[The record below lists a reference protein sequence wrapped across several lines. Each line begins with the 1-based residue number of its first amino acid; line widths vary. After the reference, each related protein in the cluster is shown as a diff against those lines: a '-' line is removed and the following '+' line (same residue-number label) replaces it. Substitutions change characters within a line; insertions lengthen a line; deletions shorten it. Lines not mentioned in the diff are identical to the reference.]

1 MAVVSRTYAQALFD
15 AAKERGRL
23 DAVREELDDF
33 VATLHEVPE
42 LDALLRN
49 PQLDPATK
57 SKVLGKLLADSDE
70 LVSNFLRV
78 IAARGRGGQ
87 IEEIVRDF
95 DALYAAEEKVL
106 DVELTT
112 AYDLSDEDARE
123 IVGQIEKASGR
134 TVEAK
139 RSVDPHLIG
148 GIVLK
153 AGSLRVDSSVR
164 GRLNRLRREL
174 ATGRA

>member
-1 MAVVSRTYAQALFD
+1 LAVVSRTYAQALFD
-15 AAKERGRL
+15 LAKEQDRL
-23 DAVREELDDF
+23 DVVREELADF

-57 SKVLGKLLADSDE
+57 SEVLDKLTADSDE
-70 LVSNFLRV
+70 LVRNFLRMV
-78 IAARGRGGQ
+78 AARGRGGQ
-87 IEEIVRDF
+87 IEEIVREF
-95 DALYAAEEKVL
+95 DALYATEEQVL
-106 DVELTT
+106 NVELST
-112 AYDLSDEDARE
+112 AYELSDDDARE
-123 IVGQIEKASGR
+123 IIGQIEKASGR
-134 TVEAK
+134 TVEAT
-139 RSVDPHLIG
+139 RSVQPDLIG

-174 ATGRA
+174 ATGR

>member
-15 AAKERGRL
+15 LAKEQDRL
-23 DAVREELDDF
+23 DVVREELTDF

-57 SKVLGKLLADSDE
+57 SDVLDKVTADSDE
-70 LVSNFLRV
+70 LVRNFLRV

-87 IEEIVRDF
+87 IEEIVREF
-95 DALYAAEEKVL
+95 DALYSAEEQVL
-106 DVELTT
+106 NVELAT
-112 AYDLSDEDARE
+112 AYELSDDEARE
-123 IVGQIEKASGR
+123 IISQIEKASGR

-139 RSVDPHLIG
+139 RSVEPDLIG

-174 ATGRA
+174 ATGR

>member
-1 MAVVSRTYAQALFD
+1 MAVVSRTYAQALFE
-15 AAKERGRL
+15 AAKEQGRL

-33 VATLHEVPE
+33 VAMLHEVPE

-57 SKVLGKLLADSDE
+57 SEVLGTLLADSDE
-70 LVSNFLRV
+70 LVRNFLRV
-78 IAARGRGGQ
+78 ITARGRGGQ
-87 IEEIVRDF
+87 IEEIARDF

-106 DVELTT
+106 NVELTT

-174 ATGRA
+174 ATRS

>member
-15 AAKERGRL
+15 LAKEQDRL
-23 DAVREELDDF
+23 DVVREELTDF

-57 SKVLGKLLADSDE
+57 SDVLDKVTADSDE
-70 LVSNFLRV
+70 LVRNFLRV
-78 IAARGRGGQ
+78 VAARGRGGQ
-87 IEEIVRDF
+87 IEEIVREF
-95 DALYAAEEKVL
+95 DALYSAEEQVL
-106 DVELTT
+106 NVELAT
-112 AYDLSDEDARE
+112 AYELSDDDARE
-123 IVGQIEKASGR
+123 IISQIEKASGR
-134 TVEAK
+134 TVEAT
-139 RSVDPHLIG
+139 RSVEPDLIG

-174 ATGRA
+174 ATGR

>member
-1 MAVVSRTYAQALFD
+1 MAVVSRTYAQAVFD
-15 AAKERGRL
+15 AAKEQGRL
-23 DAVREELDDF
+23 EAVRQELDDF

-57 SKVLGKLLADSDE
+57 SEVLDKLTADSDE
-70 LVSNFLRV
+70 LVRNFLRV

-87 IEEIVRDF
+87 IEEIVREF

-106 DVELTT
+106 NVELAT
-112 AYDLSDEDARE
+112 AYELSDDDARE
-123 IVGQIEKASGR
+123 IISQIEKASGR

-139 RSVDPHLIG
+139 RSVEPDLIG

-164 GRLNRLRREL
+164 GRLNRLQREL
-174 ATGRA
+174 ATRS

>member
-15 AAKERGRL
+15 LAKEKNRL
-23 DAVREELDDF
+23 DGVREELTDF

-57 SKVLGKLLADSDE
+57 SDVLDKLTADSDE
-70 LVSNFLRV
+70 LVRNFLRV
-78 IAARGRGGQ
+78 VAARGRGGQ
-87 IEEIVRDF
+87 IEEIVREF
-95 DALYAAEEKVL
+95 DALYAAEEQVL
-106 DVELTT
+106 NVELAT
-112 AYDLSDEDARE
+112 AYELSDDDARE
-123 IVGQIEKASGR
+123 IISQIEKASGR

-139 RSVDPHLIG
+139 RSVEPDLIG

-174 ATGRA
+174 ATGR

>member
-1 MAVVSRTYAQALFD
+1 MAVVSRTYAQAVFD
-15 AAKERGRL
+15 AALEQDRL
-23 DAVREELDDF
+23 EVVREELDDF

-57 SKVLGKLLADSDE
+57 SEVLDKLTADSDE
-70 LVSNFLRV
+70 LVRNFLRV
-78 IAARGRGGQ
+78 VAARGRGGQ
-87 IEEIVRDF
+87 IEEIVREF
-95 DALYAAEEKVL
+95 DALYAAEEQVL
-106 DVELTT
+106 NVELAT
-112 AYDLSDEDARE
+112 AYELSDDDASE
-123 IVGQIEKASGR
+123 IISQIEKASGR

-139 RSVDPHLIG
+139 RSVEPDLIG

-174 ATGRA
+174 ATRS

>member
-15 AAKERGRL
+15 LAKDQDRL
-23 DAVREELDDF
+23 DVVREELTDF
-33 VATLHEVPE
+33 VVTLHEVPE

-49 PQLDPATK
+49 PQLAAATK
-57 SKVLGKLLADSDE
+57 ADVLDKLTEGSDE
-70 LVSNFLRV
+70 LVRNFLGV
-78 IAARGRGGQ
+78 VAARGRGGQ
-87 IEEIVRDF
+87 IEEIVREF
-95 DALYAAEEKVL
+95 DALYSAEEQVL
-106 DVELTT
+106 NVELAT
-112 AYDLSDEDARE
+112 AYELSDDEARE
-123 IVGQIEKASGR
+123 IIGQIEKASGR

-139 RSVDPHLIG
+139 RSVEPHLIG

-174 ATGRA
+174 ATGR

>member
-15 AAKERGRL
+15 LAKEQDRL
-23 DAVREELDDF
+23 DVVREELLDF

-57 SKVLGKLLADSDE
+57 SDVLDKVTADSDE
-70 LVSNFLRV
+70 LVRNFLRV
-78 IAARGRGGQ
+78 VAARGRGGQ
-87 IEEIVRDF
+87 IEEIVREF
-95 DALYAAEEKVL
+95 DALYSAEEQVL
-106 DVELTT
+106 NVELAT
-112 AYDLSDEDARE
+112 AYELSDDDARE
-123 IVGQIEKASGR
+123 IISQIEKASGR
-134 TVEAK
+134 TVEAR
-139 RSVDPHLIG
+139 RSVEPDLIG

-174 ATGRA
+174 ATGR

>member
-15 AAKERGRL
+15 AAKDHGRL
-23 DAVREELDDF
+23 DVVREELDDF

-49 PQLDPATK
+49 PQLNAATK
-57 SKVLGKLLADSDE
+57 SEALNKLTADSDE
-70 LVSNFLRV
+70 LVRNFLRV
-78 IAARGRGGQ
+78 IAARGRSGQ
-87 IEEIVRDF
+87 IEEIVREF
-95 DALYAAEEKVL
+95 DGLYAAEQQVL
-106 DVELTT
+106 NVDLTT

-134 TVEAK
+134 TVEAR
-139 RSVDPHLIG
+139 RSVDPNLIG

-174 ATGRA
+174 ATRR

>member
-15 AAKERGRL
+15 LAKEQDRL
-23 DAVREELDDF
+23 DVVREELLDF

-57 SKVLGKLLADSDE
+57 SDVLDKVTADSDE
-70 LVSNFLRV
+70 LVRNFLRV
-78 IAARGRGGQ
+78 VAARGRGGQ
-87 IEEIVRDF
+87 IEEIVREF
-95 DALYAAEEKVL
+95 DALYAAEEQVL
-106 DVELTT
+106 NVELAT
-112 AYDLSDEDARE
+112 AYELSDDDARE
-123 IVGQIEKASGR
+123 IISQIEKASGR

-139 RSVDPHLIG
+139 RSVEPDLIG

-174 ATGRA
+174 ATGR

>member
-15 AAKERGRL
+15 LAKEQDRL
-23 DAVREELDDF
+23 DVVREELLDF

-57 SKVLGKLLADSDE
+57 SEVLDKLTADSDE
-70 LVSNFLRV
+70 LVRNFLRV
-78 IAARGRGGQ
+78 VAARGRGGQ
-87 IEEIVRDF
+87 IEEIVREF
-95 DALYAAEEKVL
+95 DALYSAEEQVL
-106 DVELTT
+106 NVELAT
-112 AYDLSDEDARE
+112 AYELSDDDARE
-123 IVGQIEKASGR
+123 IISQIEKASGR

-139 RSVDPHLIG
+139 RSVEPDLIG

-174 ATGRA
+174 ATGR

>member
-15 AAKERGRL
+15 LAKEQGRL
-23 DAVREELDDF
+23 DVVREELTDF

-57 SKVLGKLLADSDE
+57 SDVLDEVLADSDQ
-70 LVSNFLRV
+70 LVRNFLRV
-78 IAARGRGGQ
+78 VAARGRGGQ
-87 IEEIVRDF
+87 IEEIVREF
-95 DALYAAEEKVL
+95 DALYSAEEQVL
-106 DVELTT
+106 NVELAT
-112 AYDLSDEDARE
+112 AYELSDEDARE
-123 IVGQIEKASGR
+123 IISQIEKASGR
-134 TVEAK
+134 TVEAR
-139 RSVDPHLIG
+139 RSVEPDLIG

-174 ATGRA
+174 ATGR